1 MLYLLHL
8 LHSSSSLFS
17 SSSLLYLV
25 SSNLSPTPTL
35 YLSALHPLFPSPQ
48 HGYPPNS
55 QSPSAHFPFRHLNQ
69 FSFSLL
75 TPPPFRS
82 ASPPPLQPADWTPL
96 FFRAYARFCPRVS
109 KNTSWTLDWTV
120 LCSPL
125 FSLSQRYDAAL
136 FFASHQ
142 HHHRYHAYKPPRPCP
157 FSKGSF
163 RTRLYRCGTHCFSAA
178 VPTYH
183 ISFIQIPPLCS
194 NRPFVFQ
201 ILAPAAQRPN
211 HAHPQQ
217 PNSSRCQAHAGHSL
231 TCLNPQVRAT
241 YS

>member
-1 MLYLLHL
+1 MLQTLHVARLQQVTNQVSPLAQPPSQLILFVYTVIGPGRFCMDVASTAFIFQPLL
-8 LHSSSSLFS
+8 FCFFV
-17 SSSLLYLV
+17 LLYLV

-35 YLSALHPLFPSPQ
+35 YLSALRPLFSNPQ

-55 QSPSAHFPFRHLNQ
+55 QSPSAHFPCPSPQPIL
-69 FSFSLL
+69 SFSLL

-120 LCSPL
+120 FVPPCSRCPSAMMPP
-125 FSLSQRYDAAL
+125 FF

-142 HHHRYHAYKPPRPCP
+142 HHHRYHAFIQHPRPCSVP
-157 FSKGSF
+157 QGVFSHSLRQIRKA
-163 RTRLYRCGTHCFSAA
+163 LVASAA

-183 ISFIQIPPLCS
+183 ISFI
-194 NRPFVFQ
+194 
-201 ILAPAAQRPN
+201 
-211 HAHPQQ
+211 
-217 PNSSRCQAHAGHSL
+217 
-231 TCLNPQVRAT
+231 
-241 YS
+241 

>member
-1 MLYLLHL
+1 M
-8 LHSSSSLFS
+8 
-17 SSSLLYLV
+17 LYLV
-25 SSNLSPTPTL
+25 SSNLSPTPTSTSPL
-35 YLSALHPLFPSPQ
+35 CIHCFQSQDPNTDTLRISQIISPLSFPSPQ
-48 HGYPPNS
+48 PILS
-55 QSPSAHFPFRHLNQ
+55 L
-69 FSFSLL
+69 SLL

-120 LCSPL
+120 FVPPCSRCP
-125 FSLSQRYDAAL
+125 SAMMPP

-142 HHHRYHAYKPPRPCP
+142 HHHCYHAYKHSRPCP
-157 FSKGSF
+157 FPKGSF
-163 RTRLYRCGTHCFSAA
+163 RTRLDRYGTHWFSSA

-183 ISFIQIPPLCS
+183 ISFIQIPPLRS

-217 PNSSRCQAHAGHSL
+217 PNSSRCQAHACHSL
-231 TCLNPQVRAT
+231 TCLNPPGTGYILVVLK
-241 YS
+241 